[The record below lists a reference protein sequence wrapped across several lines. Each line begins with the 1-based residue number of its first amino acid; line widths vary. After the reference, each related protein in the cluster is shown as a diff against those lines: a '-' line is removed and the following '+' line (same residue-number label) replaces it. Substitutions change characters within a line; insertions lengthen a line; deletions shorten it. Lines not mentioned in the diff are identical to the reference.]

1 MYKLNDR
8 SRYMAVKKATRKP
21 KGAQLDPSFEGA
33 LEMSGAEFHAYRNM
47 AVRYYYETYKI
58 SDLIKDLYLWM
69 KDIGYKADQIR
80 DIKTVGADGLSA
92 SVIYAVCLRKGMPD
106 LHPEHPEYWKSLE
119 GTSGD
124 LRPVSESLKNNINS
138 VLSRIQPTKEEVSE
152 ETEDK
157 RPQRSVQDYMREK
170 AGVIGGHVEQVID
183 NFVEGEYKNPEKF
196 SVMEQLRIHEAP
208 AQAIDVIRNP
218 LQFMLDQMQEVQE
231 GTCDQLKEG
240 YSHLGK
246 IQVRNFVKFLEQAVA
261 DCDNYVQLK
270 KATRKPRA
278 IKTKTPAQLVKTF
291 KFCKEFA
298 ELNLKSVSPTKLVD
312 ASEAWLYN
320 TKTRKLIHVVA
331 DEYSKVFTV
340 KGSSIVGIDTA
351 KTVMK
356 TLRKPA
362 EQLKQITGVG
372 KPAARKNFNDIKAT
386 DIKFNGRGNEHI
398 IILKAY

>member
-1 MYKLNDR
+1 
-8 SRYMAVKKATRKP
+8 MAAKKATRKP

-33 LEMSGAEFHAYRNM
+33 LDMSGAEFHSYRNM

-58 SDLIKDLYLWM
+58 SDLIKDLYAWM

-119 GTSGD
+119 GTVGNI
-124 LRPVSESLKNNINS
+124 RPVSESLRDNIDS
-138 VLSRIQPTKEEVSE
+138 VLSKIRPAVE
-152 ETEDK
+152 ETAKAEDK
-157 RPQRSVQDYMREK
+157 KPQRSVQDYMREK

-183 NFVEGEYKNPEKF
+183 DFVEGEYKNPEKF

-218 LQFMLDQMQEVQE
+218 LQFMLDEMREVQE
-231 GTCDQLKEG
+231 GKDADLKEG
-240 YSHLGK
+240 YAHLGK
-246 IQVRNFVKFLEQAVA
+246 IQVRNFIKFLEQAVA

-278 IKTKTPAQLVKTF
+278 IKKKTPAQLVKTF

-298 ELNLKSVSPTKLVD
+298 ELKLKSELPTKLVE

-340 KGSSIVGIDTA
+340 KGSSIVGLDTA
-351 KTVMK
+351 KTTMK

-362 EQLKQITGVG
+362 EQLKLITGAG
-372 KPAARKNFNDIKAT
+372 KPAARKNYAEIKAT
-386 DIKFNGRGNEHI
+386 EVKFNGRGNEHI
-398 IILKAY
+398 VILKAH

>member
-1 MYKLNDR
+1 
-8 SRYMAVKKATRKP
+8 MAVKKATRKP

-33 LEMSGAEFHAYRNM
+33 LEMSGAEFHSFRNM

-106 LHPEHPEYWKSLE
+106 MHPEHNEYWNSLG
-119 GTSGD
+119 GTVGD
-124 LRPVSESLKNNINS
+124 LRPVSKSIKENIDK
-138 VLSRIQPTKEEVSE
+138 VLSKIRPAKEE
-152 ETEDK
+152 TAKAEDTK
-157 RPQRSVQDYMREK
+157 PQRSVQDYMRDK
-170 AGVIGGHVEQVID
+170 AATIGGYVEQVID
-183 NFVEGEYKNPEKF
+183 DFVEGEYKNPEKF

-208 AQAIDVIRNP
+208 AQAIDIIRNP
-218 LQFMLDQMQEVQE
+218 LQFMLEEIQEVQE
-231 GTCDQLKEG
+231 GKCDQLKEG

-246 IQVRNFVKFLEQAVA
+246 IQVRNFIKFLEQSVA
-261 DCDNYVQLK
+261 DCDNYIQLK

-278 IKTKTPAQLVKTF
+278 IKKKTPAQLVKTF
-291 KFCKEFA
+291 KYCKEFA
-298 ELNLKSVSPTKLVD
+298 ELNLKSESPTKLVD

-340 KGSSIVGIDTA
+340 KGSSIVGLDTA

-398 IILKAY
+398 IILKAH

>member
-21 KGAQLDPSFEGA
+21 KGAQLDPSFEDA
-33 LEMSGAEFHAYRNM
+33 LTMSGAEFHSFRNM

-106 LHPEHPEYWKSLE
+106 MHPEHNEYWNSLE
-119 GTSGD
+119 GTVGD
-124 LRPVSESLKNNINS
+124 LRPVSVSIKENINH
-138 VLSRIQPTKEEVSE
+138 VLSKVRPAVNENATV
-152 ETEDK
+152 EDK
-157 RPQRSVQDYMREK
+157 KPQRSVQDYMRDK
-170 AGVIGGHVEQVID
+170 AATIGGYVEQVID
-183 NFVEGEYKNPEKF
+183 DFVEGEYKNPEKF

-208 AQAIDVIRNP
+208 AQAIDIIRNP
-218 LQFMLDQMQEVQE
+218 LQFMLEEMQEVQE
-231 GTCDQLKEG
+231 GKCDQLKEG

-246 IQVRNFVKFLEQAVA
+246 IQVRNFIKFLEQSVA
-261 DCDNYVQLK
+261 DCDNYIQLK

-278 IKTKTPAQLVKTF
+278 IKKKTPAQLVKTF
-291 KFCKEFA
+291 KYCKEFA
-298 ELNLKSVSPTKLVD
+298 ELNLKSESPTKLVD

-340 KGSSIVGIDTA
+340 KGSSIVGLDTA

-386 DIKFNGRGNEHI
+386 DINFNGRGNEHI
-398 IILKAY
+398 IILKAH

>member
-1 MYKLNDR
+1 
-8 SRYMAVKKATRKP
+8 MAVKKTTRKP

-33 LEMSGAEFHAYRNM
+33 LEMSGAEFHSFRNM

-106 LHPEHPEYWKSLE
+106 MHPEHNEYWNSLG
-119 GTSGD
+119 GTVGD
-124 LRPVSESLKNNINS
+124 LRPVSKSIKENIDK
-138 VLSRIQPTKEEVSE
+138 VLSKIRPAKEE
-152 ETEDK
+152 TAKAEDTK
-157 RPQRSVQDYMREK
+157 PQRSVQDYMRDK
-170 AGVIGGHVEQVID
+170 AATIGGYVEQVID
-183 NFVEGEYKNPEKF
+183 DFVEGEYKNPEKF

-208 AQAIDVIRNP
+208 AQAIDIIRNP
-218 LQFMLDQMQEVQE
+218 LQFMLEEIQEVQE
-231 GTCDQLKEG
+231 GKCDQLKEG

-246 IQVRNFVKFLEQAVA
+246 IQVRNFIKFLEQSVA
-261 DCDNYVQLK
+261 DCDNYIQLK

-278 IKTKTPAQLVKTF
+278 IKKKTPAQLVKTF
-291 KFCKEFA
+291 KYCKEFA
-298 ELNLKSVSPTKLVD
+298 ELNLKSESPTKLVD

-356 TLRKPA
+356 TLRKPT

-398 IILKAY
+398 IILKAH

>member
-1 MYKLNDR
+1 
-8 SRYMAVKKATRKP
+8 MAVKKATRKP

-33 LEMSGAEFHAYRNM
+33 LDMSGAEFHAFRNM

-80 DIKTVGADGLSA
+80 DIKTVGSDGLS
-92 SVIYAVCLRKGMPD
+92 SSIIYAVCLRKGMPD
-106 LHPEHPEYWKSLE
+106 LHPEHPEYWQSLE
-119 GTSGD
+119 GTVGD
-124 LRPVSESLKNNINS
+124 IRPVSESLKDNIDS
-138 VLSRIQPTKEEVSE
+138 VLRKIRPAKEEE
-152 ETEDK
+152 AKAEDK
-157 RPQRSVQDYMREK
+157 KPQRSVQDYMRDK
-170 AGVIGGHVEQVID
+170 AATIGGYVEQVID
-183 NFVEGEYKNPEKF
+183 DFVEGEYKNPEKF

-208 AQAIDVIRNP
+208 AQAIDIIRNP
-218 LQFMLDQMQEVQE
+218 LQFMLEEMQEVQE
-231 GTCDQLKEG
+231 GKCDQLKEG

-246 IQVRNFVKFLEQAVA
+246 IQVRNFIKFLEQSVA
-261 DCDNYVQLK
+261 DCDNYIQLK

-278 IKTKTPAQLVKTF
+278 IKKKTPAQLVKTF

-298 ELNLKSVSPTKLVD
+298 ELNLKSESPTKLVD

-340 KGSSIVGIDTA
+340 KGSSIVGLDTA

-362 EQLKQITGVG
+362 EQIKLITGVG
-372 KPAARKNFNDIKAT
+372 KPAARKNFNDIKAM

-398 IILKAY
+398 IILKAH

>member
-1 MYKLNDR
+1 
-8 SRYMAVKKATRKP
+8 MAVKKATRKP

-33 LEMSGAEFHAYRNM
+33 LEMSGAEFHSFRNM

-106 LHPEHPEYWKSLE
+106 MHPEHNEYWNSLG
-119 GTSGD
+119 GTVGD
-124 LRPVSESLKNNINS
+124 LRPVSESIKENIDK
-138 VLSRIQPTKEEVSE
+138 VLSKIRPAKEE
-152 ETEDK
+152 TAKAEDTK
-157 RPQRSVQDYMREK
+157 PQRSVQDYMRDK
-170 AGVIGGHVEQVID
+170 AATIGGYVEQVID
-183 NFVEGEYKNPEKF
+183 DFVEGEYKNPEKF

-208 AQAIDVIRNP
+208 AQAIDIIRNP
-218 LQFMLDQMQEVQE
+218 LQFMLEEMQEVQE
-231 GTCDQLKEG
+231 GKCDQLKQG
-240 YSHLGK
+240 YGHLGK
-246 IQVRNFVKFLEQAVA
+246 IQVRNFIKFLEQAVA
-261 DCDNYVQLK
+261 DCNNYVQLK

-278 IKTKTPAQLVKTF
+278 IKKKTPAQLIKTF
-291 KFCKEFA
+291 KYCKEFA
-298 ELNLKSVSPTKLVD
+298 ELNLKSESPTKLVD

-362 EQLKQITGVG
+362 EQLKLITGVG
-372 KPAARKNFNDIKAT
+372 KPAARKNFNDIKST

-398 IILKAY
+398 IILKAH

>member
-1 MYKLNDR
+1 
-8 SRYMAVKKATRKP
+8 MAAKKKVVRK
-21 KGAQLDPSFEGA
+21 KGAQLDPKFDGA
-33 LEMSGAEFHAYRNM
+33 LEMSGAEFHSFRNM

-106 LHPEHPEYWKSLE
+106 MHPEHNEYWNSLG
-119 GTSGD
+119 GTVGD
-124 LRPVSESLKNNINS
+124 LRPVSESIKENIDK
-138 VLSRIQPTKEEVSE
+138 VLSKIRPAKEE
-152 ETEDK
+152 TAKAEDTK
-157 RPQRSVQDYMREK
+157 PQRSVQDYMRDK
-170 AGVIGGHVEQVID
+170 AATIGGYVEQVID
-183 NFVEGEYKNPEKF
+183 DFVEGEYKNPEKF

-208 AQAIDVIRNP
+208 AQAIDIIRNP
-218 LQFMLDQMQEVQE
+218 LQFMLEEIQEVQE
-231 GTCDQLKEG
+231 GKCDQLKEG

-246 IQVRNFVKFLEQAVA
+246 IQVRNFIKFLEQSVA
-261 DCDNYVQLK
+261 DCDNYIQLK

-278 IKTKTPAQLVKTF
+278 IKKKTPAQLVKTF

-298 ELNLKSVSPTKLVD
+298 ELNLKSESPTKLVD

-320 TKTRKLIHVVA
+320 IKTRKLIHVVA

-340 KGSSIVGIDTA
+340 KGSSIVGLDTA
-351 KTVMK
+351 KTTMK

-362 EQLKQITGVG
+362 EQLKLITSVG
-372 KPAARKNFNDIKAT
+372 KPAARKNFADIKAT
-386 DIKFNGRGNEHI
+386 EIKFNGRGNEHI
-398 IILKAY
+398 IILKAH

>member
-1 MYKLNDR
+1 MV
-8 SRYMAVKKATRKP
+8 AKKATRKP

-33 LEMSGAEFHAYRNM
+33 LDMSGAEFHSYRNM

-124 LRPVSESLKNNINS
+124 LRPVSESLQDNIDN
-138 VLSRIQPTKEEVSE
+138 VLSKIRPAVE
-152 ETEDK
+152 ETANAEDK
-157 RPQRSVQDYMREK
+157 KPQRSVQDYMREK

-183 NFVEGEYKNPEKF
+183 NFVEGDYKNPEKF

-218 LQFMLDQMQEVQE
+218 LQFMLDEMREVQE
-231 GTCDQLKEG
+231 GKDADLKEG
-240 YSHLGK
+240 YAHLGK
-246 IQVRNFVKFLEQAVA
+246 IQVRNFIKFLEQAVA

-278 IKTKTPAQLVKTF
+278 IKKKTPAQLVKTF

-298 ELNLKSVSPTKLVD
+298 DLKLKSESPTKLVE

-340 KGSSIVGIDTA
+340 KGSSIVGLDTA
-351 KTVMK
+351 KTTMK
-356 TLRKPA
+356 TLRKPP
-362 EQLKQITGVG
+362 EQLKLITGVG
-372 KPAARKNFNDIKAT
+372 KPAARKNYADIKAT
-386 DIKFNGRGNEHI
+386 EVKFNGRGNEHI
-398 IILKAY
+398 IILKAH

>member
-1 MYKLNDR
+1 
-8 SRYMAVKKATRKP
+8 MAVKKATRKP

-33 LEMSGAEFHAYRNM
+33 LEMSGAEFHSFRNM

-106 LHPEHPEYWKSLE
+106 MHPEHNEYWNSLG
-119 GTSGD
+119 GTVGD
-124 LRPVSESLKNNINS
+124 LRPVSESIKENIDK
-138 VLSRIQPTKEEVSE
+138 VLSKIRPAKEE
-152 ETEDK
+152 TAKAEDTK
-157 RPQRSVQDYMREK
+157 PQRSVQDYMRDK
-170 AGVIGGHVEQVID
+170 AATIGGYVEQVID
-183 NFVEGEYKNPEKF
+183 DFVEGEYKNPEKF

-208 AQAIDVIRNP
+208 AQAIDIIRNP
-218 LQFMLDQMQEVQE
+218 LQFMLEEMQEVQE
-231 GTCDQLKEG
+231 GKCDQLKEG
-240 YSHLGK
+240 YGHLGK
-246 IQVRNFVKFLEQAVA
+246 IQVRNFIKFLEQSVA
-261 DCDNYVQLK
+261 DCDNYIQLK

-278 IKTKTPAQLVKTF
+278 IKKKTPAQLVKTF
-291 KFCKEFA
+291 KYCKEFA
-298 ELNLKSVSPTKLVD
+298 ELNLKSESPTKLVD

-340 KGSSIVGIDTA
+340 KGSSIVGLDTA

-362 EQLKQITGVG
+362 EQLKLITGVG

-398 IILKAY
+398 IILKAH

>member
-1 MYKLNDR
+1 
-8 SRYMAVKKATRKP
+8 MAAKKKVVRK
-21 KGAQLDPSFEGA
+21 KGAQLDPKFDGA
-33 LEMSGAEFHAYRNM
+33 LEMSGAEFHSFRNM

-106 LHPEHPEYWKSLE
+106 MHPEHNEYWNSLG
-119 GTSGD
+119 GTVGD
-124 LRPVSESLKNNINS
+124 LRPVSESIRENIDK
-138 VLSRIQPTKEEVSE
+138 VLSKVRPAVNENATV
-152 ETEDK
+152 EDK
-157 RPQRSVQDYMREK
+157 KPQRSVQDYMRDK
-170 AGVIGGHVEQVID
+170 AATIGGYVEQVID
-183 NFVEGEYKNPEKF
+183 DFVEGEYKNPEKF

-208 AQAIDVIRNP
+208 AQAIDIIRNP
-218 LQFMLDQMQEVQE
+218 LQFMLEEMQEVQE
-231 GTCDQLKEG
+231 GKCDQLKEG

-246 IQVRNFVKFLEQAVA
+246 IQVRNFIKFLEQSVA
-261 DCDNYVQLK
+261 DCDNYIQLK

-278 IKTKTPAQLVKTF
+278 IKKKTPAQLVKTF
-291 KFCKEFA
+291 KYCKEFA
-298 ELNLKSVSPTKLVD
+298 ELKLKSESPTKLVD

-356 TLRKPA
+356 TLRKPT

>member
-1 MYKLNDR
+1 
-8 SRYMAVKKATRKP
+8 MAVKKTTRKP

-33 LEMSGAEFHAYRNM
+33 LEMSGAEFHSFRNM

-106 LHPEHPEYWKSLE
+106 MHPEHNEYWNSLG
-119 GTSGD
+119 GTVGD
-124 LRPVSESLKNNINS
+124 LRPVSKSIKENIDK
-138 VLSRIQPTKEEVSE
+138 VLSKIRPAKEE
-152 ETEDK
+152 TAKAEDTK
-157 RPQRSVQDYMREK
+157 PQRSVQDYMRDK
-170 AGVIGGHVEQVID
+170 AATIGGYVEQVID
-183 NFVEGEYKNPEKF
+183 DFVEGEYKNPEKF

-208 AQAIDVIRNP
+208 AQAIDIIRNP
-218 LQFMLDQMQEVQE
+218 LQFMLEEIQEVQE
-231 GTCDQLKEG
+231 GKCDQLKEG

-246 IQVRNFVKFLEQAVA
+246 IQVRNFIKFLEQSVA
-261 DCDNYVQLK
+261 DCDNYIQLK

-278 IKTKTPAQLVKTF
+278 IKKKTPAQLVKTF
-291 KFCKEFA
+291 KYCKEFA
-298 ELNLKSVSPTKLVD
+298 ELNLKSESPTKLVD

-340 KGSSIVGIDTA
+340 KGSSIVGLDTA

-398 IILKAY
+398 IILKAH

>member
-8 SRYMAVKKATRKP
+8 SRYMAVKKTTRKP

-33 LEMSGAEFHAYRNM
+33 LEMSGAEFHSFRNM

-58 SDLIKDLYLWM
+58 SDLIKGLYLWM

-106 LHPEHPEYWKSLE
+106 MHPEHNEYWNSLG
-119 GTSGD
+119 GTVGD
-124 LRPVSESLKNNINS
+124 LRPVSKSIKENIDK
-138 VLSRIQPTKEEVSE
+138 VLSKIRPAKEE
-152 ETEDK
+152 TAKAEDTK
-157 RPQRSVQDYMREK
+157 PQRSVQDYMRDK
-170 AGVIGGHVEQVID
+170 AATIGGYVEQVID
-183 NFVEGEYKNPEKF
+183 DFVEGEYKNPEKF

-208 AQAIDVIRNP
+208 AQAIDIIRNP
-218 LQFMLDQMQEVQE
+218 LQFMLEEIQEVQE
-231 GTCDQLKEG
+231 GKCDQLKEG

-246 IQVRNFVKFLEQAVA
+246 IQVRNFIKFLEQSVA
-261 DCDNYVQLK
+261 DCDNYIQLK

-278 IKTKTPAQLVKTF
+278 IKKKTPAQLVKTF
-291 KFCKEFA
+291 KYCKEFA
-298 ELNLKSVSPTKLVD
+298 ELNLKSESPTKLVD

-362 EQLKQITGVG
+362 EQLKQIIGVG

-398 IILKAY
+398 IILKAH

>member
-33 LEMSGAEFHAYRNM
+33 LEMSGAEFHSFRNM

-106 LHPEHPEYWKSLE
+106 MHPAHNEYWNSLE
-119 GTSGD
+119 GTVGD
-124 LRPVSESLKNNINS
+124 LRPVSESIKENIDK
-138 VLSRIQPTKEEVSE
+138 VLSKVRPAVDENATV
-152 ETEDK
+152 EDK
-157 RPQRSVQDYMREK
+157 KPQRSVQDYMRDK
-170 AGVIGGHVEQVID
+170 AATIGGYVEQVID
-183 NFVEGEYKNPEKF
+183 DFVEGDYKNPEKF

-208 AQAIDVIRNP
+208 AQAIDIIRNP
-218 LQFMLDQMQEVQE
+218 LQFMLEEMQEVQE
-231 GTCDQLKEG
+231 GKCDQLKEG
-240 YSHLGK
+240 YGHLGK
-246 IQVRNFVKFLEQAVA
+246 IQVRNFIKFLEQSVA
-261 DCDNYVQLK
+261 DCDNYIQLK

-278 IKTKTPAQLVKTF
+278 IKKKTPAQLVKTF

-298 ELNLKSVSPTKLVD
+298 DLNLKSESPTKLVD

-320 TKTRKLIHVVA
+320 IKTRKLIHVVA

-340 KGSSIVGIDTA
+340 KGSSIVGLDTA

-362 EQLKQITGVG
+362 EQLKLITGVG

-398 IILKAY
+398 IILKAH

>member
-1 MYKLNDR
+1 
-8 SRYMAVKKATRKP
+8 MAVKKTTRKP

-33 LEMSGAEFHAYRNM
+33 LEMSGAEFHSFRNM

-106 LHPEHPEYWKSLE
+106 MHPEHNEYWNSLG
-119 GTSGD
+119 GTVGD
-124 LRPVSESLKNNINS
+124 LRPVSKSIKENIDK
-138 VLSRIQPTKEEVSE
+138 VLSKIRPAKEE
-152 ETEDK
+152 TAKAEDTK
-157 RPQRSVQDYMREK
+157 PQRSVQDYMRDK
-170 AGVIGGHVEQVID
+170 AATIGGYVEQVID
-183 NFVEGEYKNPEKF
+183 DFVEGDYKNPEKF

-208 AQAIDVIRNP
+208 AQAIDIIRNP
-218 LQFMLDQMQEVQE
+218 LQFMLEEIQEVQE
-231 GTCDQLKEG
+231 GKCDQLKEG

-246 IQVRNFVKFLEQAVA
+246 IQVRNFIKFLEQSVA
-261 DCDNYVQLK
+261 DCDNYIQLK

-278 IKTKTPAQLVKTF
+278 IKKKTPAQLVKTF
-291 KFCKEFA
+291 KYCKEFA
-298 ELNLKSVSPTKLVD
+298 ELNLKSESPTKLVD

-340 KGSSIVGIDTA
+340 KGSSIVGLDTA

-362 EQLKQITGVG
+362 EQLKLITGVG

-398 IILKAY
+398 IILKAH

>member
-1 MYKLNDR
+1 
-8 SRYMAVKKATRKP
+8 MAVKKATRKP

-33 LEMSGAEFHAYRNM
+33 LEMSGAEFHSFRNM

-106 LHPEHPEYWKSLE
+106 MHPEHNEYWNSLG
-119 GTSGD
+119 GTVGD
-124 LRPVSESLKNNINS
+124 LRPVSESIKENIDK
-138 VLSRIQPTKEEVSE
+138 VLSKVRPAVDENATV
-152 ETEDK
+152 EDK
-157 RPQRSVQDYMREK
+157 KPQRSVQDYMRDK
-170 AGVIGGHVEQVID
+170 AATIGGYVEQVID
-183 NFVEGEYKNPEKF
+183 DFVEGDYKNPEKF

-208 AQAIDVIRNP
+208 AQAIDIIRNP
-218 LQFMLDQMQEVQE
+218 LQFMLEEMQEVQE
-231 GTCDQLKEG
+231 GKCDQLKEG
-240 YSHLGK
+240 YGHLGK
-246 IQVRNFVKFLEQAVA
+246 IQVRNFIKFLEQSVA
-261 DCDNYVQLK
+261 DCDNYIQLK

-278 IKTKTPAQLVKTF
+278 IKKKTPAQLVKTF

-298 ELNLKSVSPTKLVD
+298 DLNLKSESPTKLVD

-320 TKTRKLIHVVA
+320 IKTRKLIHVVA

-340 KGSSIVGIDTA
+340 KGSSIVGLDTA

-362 EQLKQITGVG
+362 EQLKLITGVG

-398 IILKAY
+398 IILKAH

>member
-1 MYKLNDR
+1 
-8 SRYMAVKKATRKP
+8 MAVKKATRKP

-33 LEMSGAEFHAYRNM
+33 LEMSGAEFHSFRNM

-106 LHPEHPEYWKSLE
+106 MHPEHNEYWNSLG
-119 GTSGD
+119 GTVGD
-124 LRPVSESLKNNINS
+124 LRPVSESIKENIDK
-138 VLSRIQPTKEEVSE
+138 VLSKVRPAVDENATV
-152 ETEDK
+152 EDK
-157 RPQRSVQDYMREK
+157 KPQRSVQDYMRDK
-170 AGVIGGHVEQVID
+170 AATIGGYVEQVID
-183 NFVEGEYKNPEKF
+183 DFVEGEYKNPEKF

-208 AQAIDVIRNP
+208 AQAIDIIRNP
-218 LQFMLDQMQEVQE
+218 LQFMLEEMQEVQE
-231 GTCDQLKEG
+231 GKCDQLKEG
-240 YSHLGK
+240 YGHLGK
-246 IQVRNFVKFLEQAVA
+246 IQVRNFIKFLEQSVA
-261 DCDNYVQLK
+261 DCDNYIQLK

-278 IKTKTPAQLVKTF
+278 IKKKTPAQLVKTF

-298 ELNLKSVSPTKLVD
+298 ELNLKSESPTKLVD

-320 TKTRKLIHVVA
+320 IKTRKLIHVVA

-340 KGSSIVGIDTA
+340 KGSSIVGLDTA
-351 KTVMK
+351 KTTMK

-362 EQLKQITGVG
+362 EQLKLITSVG
-372 KPAARKNFNDIKAT
+372 KPAARKNFADIKAT
-386 DIKFNGRGNEHI
+386 EIKFNGRGNEHI
-398 IILKAY
+398 IILKAH

>member
-1 MYKLNDR
+1 MV
-8 SRYMAVKKATRKP
+8 AKKATRKP

-33 LEMSGAEFHAYRNM
+33 LDMSGAEFHSYRNM

-58 SDLIKDLYLWM
+58 SDLIKDLYAWM

-106 LHPEHPEYWKSLE
+106 LHPGHPEYWKSLE

-124 LRPVSESLKNNINS
+124 LRPVSESLRDNVDN
-138 VLSRIQPTKEEVSE
+138 VLSKIRPAVEETAKEE
-152 ETEDK
+152 DK
-157 RPQRSVQDYMREK
+157 KPQRSVQDYMREK

-218 LQFMLDQMQEVQE
+218 LQFMLDEMREVQE
-231 GTCDQLKEG
+231 GKDADLNEG
-240 YSHLGK
+240 YAHLGK
-246 IQVRNFVKFLEQAVA
+246 IQVRNFIKFLEQAVA

-278 IKTKTPAQLVKTF
+278 IKKKTPAQLVKTF
-291 KFCKEFA
+291 KFCKDFP
-298 ELNLKSVSPTKLVD
+298 ELKLKSESPTKLVE

-340 KGSSIVGIDTA
+340 KGSSIVGLDTA
-351 KTVMK
+351 KTTMK
-356 TLRKPA
+356 TLRKPT
-362 EQLKQITGVG
+362 EQLKLITGVG
-372 KPAARKNFNDIKAT
+372 KPAARKNYADIKAT
-386 DIKFNGRGNEHI
+386 EVKFNGRGNEHI
-398 IILKAY
+398 VILKAH

>member
-1 MYKLNDR
+1 
-8 SRYMAVKKATRKP
+8 MAAKKAPAKRKV

-33 LEMSGAEFHAYRNM
+33 LDMSGAEFHSFRNM

-58 SDLIKDLYLWM
+58 SDLIKDLYAWM

-106 LHPEHPEYWKSLE
+106 MHPDHNEYWQSLD
-119 GTSGD
+119 GTVGD
-124 LRPVSESLKNNINS
+124 LRPVSVSIKENVDA
-138 VLSRIQPTKEEVSE
+138 VLSKIRPAVEEVVEKEE
-152 ETEDK
+152 DK
-157 RPQRSVQDYMREK
+157 KPQRSVQDYMREK
-170 AGVIGGHVEQVID
+170 AAMIGGHVEQVID
-183 NFVEGEYKNPEKF
+183 DFAEGEYKNPEKF

-218 LQFMLDQMQEVQE
+218 LQFMLEEMREVQE
-231 GTCDQLKEG
+231 GKCDQLKEG
-240 YSHLGK
+240 YAHLGK
-246 IQVRNFVKFLEQAVA
+246 IQVRNFIKFLEQSVA
-261 DCDNYVQLK
+261 DCDNYIQLK

-278 IKTKTPAQLVKTF
+278 IKKKTPAQLVKTF

-298 ELNLKSVSPTKLVD
+298 DLKLKSESPTKLVEG
-312 ASEAWLYN
+312 SEAWLYN

-331 DEYSKVFTV
+331 DEYSKTFTV
-340 KGSSIVGIDTA
+340 KGSSIVGFDVS
-351 KTVMK
+351 KTTMK

-362 EQLKQITGVG
+362 EQLKLITGVG

-386 DIKFNGRGNEHI
+386 EVKFNGRGNEHI
-398 IILKAY
+398 VILKAF

>member
-1 MYKLNDR
+1 
-8 SRYMAVKKATRKP
+8 MAVKKATRKP

-33 LEMSGAEFHAYRNM
+33 LEMSGAEFHSFRNM

-106 LHPEHPEYWKSLE
+106 MHPEHNEYWNSLG
-119 GTSGD
+119 GTVGD
-124 LRPVSESLKNNINS
+124 LRPVSKSIKENIDK
-138 VLSRIQPTKEEVSE
+138 VLSKIRPAKEE
-152 ETEDK
+152 TAKAEDTK
-157 RPQRSVQDYMREK
+157 PQRSVQDYMHDK
-170 AGVIGGHVEQVID
+170 AATIGGYVEQVID
-183 NFVEGEYKNPEKF
+183 DFVDGEYKNPEKF

-208 AQAIDVIRNP
+208 AQAIDIIRNP
-218 LQFMLDQMQEVQE
+218 LQFMLEEMQEVQE
-231 GTCDQLKEG
+231 GKCDQLKEG
-240 YSHLGK
+240 YGHLGK
-246 IQVRNFVKFLEQAVA
+246 IQVRNFIKFLEQAVA
-261 DCDNYVQLK
+261 DCNNYVQLK

-278 IKTKTPAQLVKTF
+278 IKKKTPAQLVKTF
-291 KFCKEFA
+291 KYCKEFA
-298 ELNLKSVSPTKLVD
+298 ELKLKSESPTKLVD

-340 KGSSIVGIDTA
+340 KGSSIVGLDTA

-362 EQLKQITGVG
+362 EQLKLITGVG

-398 IILKAY
+398 IILKAH

>member
-1 MYKLNDR
+1 
-8 SRYMAVKKATRKP
+8 MAVKKTTRKP

-124 LRPVSESLKNNINS
+124 LRPVSESLRDNIDN
-138 VLSRIQPTKEEVSE
+138 VLSKVRPAVEETAKEE
-152 ETEDK
+152 DK
-157 RPQRSVQDYMREK
+157 KPQRSVQDYMREK
-170 AGVIGGHVEQVID
+170 AAMIGGHVEQVID
-183 NFVEGEYKNPEKF
+183 DFVAGEYKNPEKF

-208 AQAIDVIRNP
+208 AQAIDIIRNP
-218 LQFMLDQMQEVQE
+218 LQFMLEEMQEVQE
-231 GTCDQLKEG
+231 GKCDQLKEG
-240 YSHLGK
+240 YGHLGK
-246 IQVRNFVKFLEQAVA
+246 IQVRNFIKFLEQSVA
-261 DCDNYVQLK
+261 DCDNYIQLK

-278 IKTKTPAQLVKTF
+278 IKKKTPAQLVKTF
-291 KFCKEFA
+291 KYCKEFA
-298 ELNLKSVSPTKLVD
+298 ELNLKSESPTKLVD

-356 TLRKPA
+356 TLRKPT

>member
-1 MYKLNDR
+1 
-8 SRYMAVKKATRKP
+8 MAVKKATRKP

-33 LEMSGAEFHAYRNM
+33 LEMSGAEFHSFRNM

-106 LHPEHPEYWKSLE
+106 MHPEHNEYWNSLG
-119 GTSGD
+119 GTVGD
-124 LRPVSESLKNNINS
+124 LRPVSESIKENIDK
-138 VLSRIQPTKEEVSE
+138 VLSKVRPAVDENATV
-152 ETEDK
+152 EDK
-157 RPQRSVQDYMREK
+157 KPQRSVQDYMRDK
-170 AGVIGGHVEQVID
+170 AATIGGYVEQVID
-183 NFVEGEYKNPEKF
+183 DFVEGDYKNPEKF

-208 AQAIDVIRNP
+208 AQAIDIIRNP
-218 LQFMLDQMQEVQE
+218 LQFMLEEMQEVQE
-231 GTCDQLKEG
+231 GKCDQLKEG
-240 YSHLGK
+240 YGHLGK
-246 IQVRNFVKFLEQAVA
+246 IQVRNFIKFLEQSVA
-261 DCDNYVQLK
+261 DCDNYIQLK

-278 IKTKTPAQLVKTF
+278 IKKKTPAQLVKTF

-298 ELNLKSVSPTKLVD
+298 DLNLKSESPTKLVD

-320 TKTRKLIHVVA
+320 IKTRKLIHVVA

-340 KGSSIVGIDTA
+340 KGSSIVGLDTA

-362 EQLKQITGVG
+362 EQLKLITGVG
-372 KPAARKNFNDIKAT
+372 KPAARKNFNHIKAT

-398 IILKAY
+398 IILKAH

>member
-1 MYKLNDR
+1 MV
-8 SRYMAVKKATRKP
+8 AKKATRKP

-33 LEMSGAEFHAYRNM
+33 LDMSGAEFHAYRNM

-80 DIKTVGADGLSA
+80 DIKTVGSDGLSA

-119 GTSGD
+119 GTVGNI
-124 LRPVSESLKNNINS
+124 RPVSESLRDNIDS
-138 VLSRIQPTKEEVSE
+138 VLSKIRPAVE
-152 ETEDK
+152 ETAKAEDK
-157 RPQRSVQDYMREK
+157 KPQRSVQDYMREK

-183 NFVEGEYKNPEKF
+183 DFVEGEYKNPEKF

-218 LQFMLDQMQEVQE
+218 LQFMLDEMREVQE
-231 GTCDQLKEG
+231 GKDADLKEG
-240 YSHLGK
+240 YAHLGK
-246 IQVRNFVKFLEQAVA
+246 IQVRNFIKFLEQAVA

-278 IKTKTPAQLVKTF
+278 IKKKTPAQLVKTF

-298 ELNLKSVSPTKLVD
+298 DLKLKSESPTKLVE

-340 KGSSIVGIDTA
+340 KGSSIVGLDTA
-351 KTVMK
+351 KTTMK

-362 EQLKQITGVG
+362 EQLKLITGVG
-372 KPAARKNFNDIKAT
+372 KPAARKNYADIKAT
-386 DIKFNGRGNEHI
+386 EVKFNGRGNEHI
-398 IILKAY
+398 IILKAH

>member
-1 MYKLNDR
+1 
-8 SRYMAVKKATRKP
+8 MAAKKATRKP

-33 LEMSGAEFHAYRNM
+33 LDMSGAEFHSYRNM

-119 GTSGD
+119 GTVGNI
-124 LRPVSESLKNNINS
+124 RPVSESLRDNIDS
-138 VLSRIQPTKEEVSE
+138 VLSKIRPAVE
-152 ETEDK
+152 ETAKAEDK
-157 RPQRSVQDYMREK
+157 KPQRSVQDYMREK

-183 NFVEGEYKNPEKF
+183 DFVEGEYKNPEKF

-218 LQFMLDQMQEVQE
+218 LQFMLDEMREVQE
-231 GTCDQLKEG
+231 GKDADLKEG
-240 YSHLGK
+240 YAHLGK
-246 IQVRNFVKFLEQAVA
+246 IQVRNFIKFLEQAVA

-278 IKTKTPAQLVKTF
+278 IKKKTPAQLVKTF

-298 ELNLKSVSPTKLVD
+298 ELKLKSELPTKLVE

-340 KGSSIVGIDTA
+340 KGSSIVGLDTA
-351 KTVMK
+351 KTTMK

-362 EQLKQITGVG
+362 EQLKLITGVG
-372 KPAARKNFNDIKAT
+372 KPAARKNYAEIKAT
-386 DIKFNGRGNEHI
+386 EVKFNGRGNEHI
-398 IILKAY
+398 VILKAH

>member
-1 MYKLNDR
+1 
-8 SRYMAVKKATRKP
+8 MAAKKTATRKP

-33 LEMSGAEFHAYRNM
+33 LEMSGAEFHSFRNM

-106 LHPEHPEYWKSLE
+106 MHPEHNEYWQSLD
-119 GTSGD
+119 GTIGD
-124 LRPVSESLKNNINS
+124 LRPVSVSIKENIDA
-138 VLSRIQPTKEEVSE
+138 VLSKVRPAVE
-152 ETEDK
+152 ETAKAEDK

-183 NFVEGEYKNPEKF
+183 DFVEGEYKNPEKF

-218 LQFMLDQMQEVQE
+218 LQFMLEEMREVQE
-231 GTCDQLKEG
+231 GKDADLKEG
-240 YSHLGK
+240 YAHLGK
-246 IQVRNFVKFLEQAVA
+246 IQVRNFIKFLEQAVA

-278 IKTKTPAQLVKTF
+278 IKKKTPQQLVKTF
-291 KFCKEFA
+291 KFCKA
-298 ELNLKSVSPTKLVD
+298 YPELKLTSENPTKLVEG
-312 ASEAWLYN
+312 SEAWLYN

-331 DEYSKVFTV
+331 DEYAKVFTV
-340 KGSSIVGIDTA
+340 KGSSIVGFDVA
-351 KTVMK
+351 KTTMK

-362 EQLKQITGVG
+362 EQLKMITGVG
-372 KPAARKNFNDIKAT
+372 KPAARKNFVEIKAT
-386 DIKFNGRGNEHI
+386 EVKFNGRGNEHI
-398 IILKAY
+398 VILKAH